1 MWSEYSL
8 EVVDAVARNGSFSA
22 AAQEL
27 HRVPSAVSY
36 TVRQLEEWL
45 AVPLFERRHRDVELT
60 PAGVWFLQ
68 EGRSVI
74 KKMQITRQQCQQI
87 ANGWRGQLSIAVDDI
102 VKPARMRQMIVDF
115 YRHFP
120 DVELIVFQEVFN
132 GVWDALADGRVE
144 LAIGATRSIPVGGR
158 YAFRDMGM
166 LSWDCVVAS
175 DHPLAKMD
183 GPLSDDVL
191 RNWPSLVREDTS
203 RSLPKRT
210 TWLLDNQK
218 RVVVPDWESS
228 ATCLSAGLCVG
239 MVPSH
244 FARPWIDRGE
254 WTALALENPFPDAAC
269 CLTWQQN
276 DASPALKLDADS
288 VRADILCRDMKGLLA
303 RLPGLETLAFND
315 GTPFADEVTLNW
327 LNERVLDEM
336 AGWQDEPVMA
346 ATSADEVLSLEPE
359 VLTRAD
365 DEGIESALNWLQAQ
379 PGYTTSRNRWLM
391 RLLMARVSEQ
401 YGKNEMA
408 LHLLAELDSR
418 AREMTL
424 EQWKPELIFEV
435 KARRLRLLRGK
446 AGRSEAEKNRLLP
459 VIACRAHRSGSRSRR
474 GAVRIIHASFTLH
487 PCTCG
492 SLHI

>member
-218 RVVVPDWESS
+218 RHPSRHINYNTDSDHPCQSPFRPGKQGVNQSS
-228 ATCLSAGLCVG
+228 LCF
-239 MVPSH
+239 H
-244 FARPWIDRGE
+244 CHKDRHTGQH
-254 WTALALENPFPDAAC
+254 THH
-269 CLTWQQN
+269 TYQ
-276 DASPALKLDADS
+276 S
-288 VRADILCRDMKGLLA
+288 
-303 RLPGLETLAFND
+303 
-315 GTPFADEVTLNW
+315 
-327 LNERVLDEM
+327 
-336 AGWQDEPVMA
+336 
-346 ATSADEVLSLEPE
+346 
-359 VLTRAD
+359 VLT
-365 DEGIESALNWLQAQ
+365 
-379 PGYTTSRNRWLM
+379 
-391 RLLMARVSEQ
+391 V
-401 YGKNEMA
+401 
-408 LHLLAELDSR
+408 
-418 AREMTL
+418 
-424 EQWKPELIFEV
+424 
-435 KARRLRLLRGK
+435 
-446 AGRSEAEKNRLLP
+446 
-459 VIACRAHRSGSRSRR
+459 
-474 GAVRIIHASFTLH
+474 
-487 PCTCG
+487 
-492 SLHI
+492 